1 MKTNHTNKRSIR
13 AGSRRLFFAAPLL
26 GLIICTGIATA
37 QSESK
42 PATNSSQPD
51 KMKTMNSESVLLKEW
66 IGPYGGVPPWRLV
79 KREEFLDAFGVAM
92 AEHNKEIK
100 AIADNPEPATFEN
113 TIVAMEKA
121 GQKLNR
127 VQTMF
132 GVYTSNLNTGPIP
145 GIEKAVA
152 PLMSKHSDA
161 ITQNEPLFKRIETVY
176 QSEDQK
182 SKLDSAQQRLLTDRY
197 RSFVRSGAK
206 LNADQK
212 KQLTEINQKLAG
224 LFLSLIHI

>member
-1 MKTNHTNKRSIR
+1 MKTNHAIKRSIR
-13 AGSRRLFFAAPLL
+13 TGSLRLLLTAPLL
-26 GLIICTGIATA
+26 GLAVCTSVATA

-42 PATNSSQPD
+42 PATTATNSPQPD
-51 KMKTMNSESVLLKEW
+51 KAKAMTSESVLLKKW
-66 IGPYGGVPPWRLV
+66 IGPYGGVPPWRAV
-79 KREEFLDAFGVAM
+79 KRDEFIDAFGVAM
-92 AEHNKEIK
+92 AEHNEEIK
-100 AIADNPEPATFEN
+100 AITDNPEPATFEN

-161 ITQNEPLFKRIETVY
+161 ITQNEALFKRIETVY

-182 SKLDSAQQRLLTDRY
+182 SKLAPPIKR
-197 RSFVRSGAK
+197 K
-206 LNADQK
+206 N
-212 KQLTEINQKLAG
+212 
-224 LFLSLIHI
+224 